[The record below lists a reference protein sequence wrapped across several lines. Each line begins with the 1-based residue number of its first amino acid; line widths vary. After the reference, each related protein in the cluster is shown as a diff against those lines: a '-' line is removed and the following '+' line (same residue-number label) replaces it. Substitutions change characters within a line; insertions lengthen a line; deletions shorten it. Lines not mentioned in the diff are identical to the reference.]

1 MKFLFDFFPILLFF
15 AVFRYADGHQPWA
28 LGLVNSHLSG
38 IVAGGAIAADQAPV
52 MLATVVAII
61 ATIIQIA
68 WVKLKGRKV
77 DGMLWVSFIIITV
90 FGGLTV
96 YFHDDTFIK
105 WKPTIIYWVFALAM
119 AIAQFGFRKNLV
131 RQAMQAQLKLPD
143 PVWDKVGLSWMVF
156 FAVLGVL
163 NLLMAFVVFKGNTS
177 AWVSF
182 KAFGITAIVF
192 AFIVVQTLFL
202 SKYIEVEE
210 KA

>member
-15 AVFRYADGHQPWA
+15 GVFKAAEMNKEASLTLVATY
-28 LGLVNSHLSG
+28 LGG
-38 IVAGGAIAADQAPV
+38 IVAGGAIQADQAPV

-61 ATIIQIA
+61 ATIVQIGY
-68 WVKLKGRKV
+68 VKLKGRKV

-119 AIAQFGFRKNLV
+119 GIAQFGFGKNLV

-143 PVWDKVGLSWMVF
+143 AVWGKVGMSWMLF
-156 FAVLGVL
+156 FLVLGFV
-163 NLLMAFVVFKGNTS
+163 NLAAAFVFFKGNTS

-182 KAFGITAIVF
+182 KAFGITGIVF
-192 AFIVVQTLFL
+192 AFIVAQTLFL
-202 SKYIEVEE
+202 SKYIEEE

>member
-15 AVFRYADGHQPWA
+15 GVFKYAESNQQMAFHLVTTY
-28 LGLVNSHLSG
+28 LGG
-38 IVAGGAIAADQAPV
+38 IMAGGTVTAEQSPV
-52 MLATVVAII
+52 LLATVVGII
-61 ATIIQIA
+61 ATVMQIGYL
-68 WVKLKGRKV
+68 KLKGRKV

-119 AIAQFGFRKNLV
+119 GIAQFGFRKNLV

-143 PVWDKVGLSWMVF
+143 PVWEKVGLSWMLF
-156 FAVLGVL
+156 FAVLGFL
-163 NLLMAFVVFKGNTS
+163 NLFMAFVFFKDNTS

-182 KAFGITAIVF
+182 KAFGITGIVF
-192 AFIVVQTLFL
+192 AFIIVQTLFL
-202 SKYIEVEE
+202 SKYIEEE

>member
-15 AVFRYADGHQPWA
+15 GVFKAADLNKQGA
-28 LGLVNSHLSG
+28 LALVTTYLSG
-38 IVAGGAIAADQAPV
+38 IVAGGAIQADQAPV
-52 MLATVVAII
+52 MIATVVAII
-61 ATIIQIA
+61 ATILQISYI
-68 WVKLKGRKV
+68 KLKGRKV
-77 DGMLWVSFIIITV
+77 DAMLWVSFIVITV

-119 AIAQFGFRKNLV
+119 GIAQYGFGKNMV
-131 RQAMQAQLKLPD
+131 RQAMQAQLTLPEA
-143 PVWDKVGLSWMVF
+143 VWNKVGLAWMLF
-156 FAVLGVL
+156 FLVLGLL
-163 NLLMAFVVFKGNTS
+163 NLLMAFVIFKGNTS

-182 KAFGITAIVF
+182 KAFGITGIVF

-202 SKYIEVEE
+202 AKYIEEE

>member
-15 AVFRYADGHQPWA
+15 GVFKAADLNKQGA
-28 LGLVNSHLSG
+28 LALVTTYMSG
-38 IVAGGAIAADQAPV
+38 MVAGGAIQADQAPV
-52 MLATVVAII
+52 MIATVVAII
-61 ATIIQIA
+61 ATVLQISYI
-68 WVKLKGRKV
+68 KLKGRKV
-77 DGMLWVSFIIITV
+77 DAMLWISFIVITV

-119 AIAQFGFRKNLV
+119 AIAQFGFGKNMV
-131 RQAMQAQLKLPD
+131 RQAMQAQLTLPEA
-143 PVWDKVGLSWMVF
+143 VWNKVGLSWMLF
-156 FAVLGVL
+156 FLVLGCL
-163 NLLMAFVVFKGNTS
+163 NLLMAFVIFKGNTS

-182 KAFGITAIVF
+182 KAFGITGIVF

-202 SKYIEVEE
+202 AKYIEEE

>member
-15 AVFRYADGHQPWA
+15 GVFKYAESNQQMAFHLVTTY
-28 LGLVNSHLSG
+28 LGG
-38 IVAGGAIAADQAPV
+38 IMAGGTVTAEQSPV
-52 MLATVVAII
+52 LLATVVGII
-61 ATIIQIA
+61 ATVLQIGYL
-68 WVKLKGRKV
+68 KLKGRKV

-105 WKPTIIYWVFALAM
+105 WKPTIIYWIFALAM
-119 AIAQFGFRKNLV
+119 GIAQFGFRKNLV

-143 PVWDKVGLSWMVF
+143 PVWEKVGLSWMLF
-156 FAVLGVL
+156 FAVLGFL
-163 NLLMAFVVFKGNTS
+163 NLFMAFVFFKDNTS

-182 KAFGITAIVF
+182 KAFGITGIVF
-192 AFIVVQTLFL
+192 AFIIVQTLFL
-202 SKYIEVEE
+202 SKYIEEE